1 MLKIIFLFIVSI
13 LLTTNAYSYIGPGVA
28 IGALFG
34 TIGIVIGIIISILF
48 LLYSP
53 IKKLYL
59 KFFKKKQNL
68 KTKKIDKL

>member
-48 LLYSP
+48 YYIVL
-53 IKKLYL
+53 
-59 KFFKKKQNL
+59 
-68 KTKKIDKL
+68 